1 MSGVS
6 ESRTQAVQYTYMVFI
21 FMILTN
27 VFLFVINDAFA
38 EVSSD
43 VPKQSNEHELLDYV
57 IHVVKDYIGKL
68 F

>member
-6 ESRTQAVQYTYMVFI
+6 ESSTQAVQYTYMVFI

-27 VFLFVINDAFA
+27 VFLSFINDAFA

-43 VPKQSNEHELLDYV
+43 VQKQSNEHELLDYV
-57 IHVVKDYIGKL
+57 IYVVKDYIGKL

>member
-6 ESRTQAVQYTYMVFI
+6 ESSTQAVQYTYLVFVFMV
-21 FMILTN
+21 LTN
-27 VFLFVINDAFA
+27 VFLSIINDAFV

-43 VPKQSNEHELLDYV
+43 VQKQSNEYELFDCV
-57 IHVVKDYIGKL
+57 IYGVKDYIGML